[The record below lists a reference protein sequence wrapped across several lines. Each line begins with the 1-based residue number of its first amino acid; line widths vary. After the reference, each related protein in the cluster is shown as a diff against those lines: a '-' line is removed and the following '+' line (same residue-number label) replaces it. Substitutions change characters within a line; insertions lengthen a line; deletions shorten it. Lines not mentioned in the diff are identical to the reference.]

1 LLLFADL
8 LIHRSLARRDLDR
21 VAKEKLALV
30 GGRCACRRLLGVL
43 DGLGRSRHWMVW
55 LRRTL
60 RSASTRRESQH
71 QKYAHHDL
79 NVSV

>member
-1 LLLFADL
+1 
-8 LIHRSLARRDLDR
+8 
-21 VAKEKLALV
+21 
-30 GGRCACRRLLGVL
+30 
-43 DGLGRSRHWMVW
+43 MVW